1 MDPKI
6 REQHKK
12 PGVSYAVTDDGVEL
26 PIIDITHPAFSLEV
40 SEGEL
45 SRLADQ
51 FVREARQREKVPAF
65 LQRLFFRLV
74 LRRSLLGRGI
84 MGAEGAFLSGMST
97 YLLKLGPENLGQAY
111 AGPIDRKIAA
121 SLPALALRLRLED
134 MARLLAESLAP
145 ALRAKPDRPL
155 VLLNIAG
162 GPAMDSLNALLLLEK
177 EHPGALAGRQISIHA
192 LDLERGAPEF
202 GRRALAALLG
212 EGAPLHGLDVRF
224 HYVPHDWKD
233 VHELRDLLGALRMDD
248 PVIAVSSEGGL
259 FEYGSDEEIVA
270 NLETLGA
277 GMPAETFLVGSV
289 TRGDGPARYLNASS
303 KISIRPRRLEEFR
316 ALANR
321 AGWKVEQAVE
331 RPFSFNVRLVR
342 ARRLSSA

>member
-6 REQHKK
+6 REQHKR
-12 PGVSYAVTDDGVEL
+12 PGVSYALTDDGVEL
-26 PIIDITHPAFSLEV
+26 PVIDITHPAFALAV
-40 SEGEL
+40 SEAEL
-45 SRLADQ
+45 SRLTDQ
-51 FVREARQREKVPAF
+51 FVREAKRREKVPAF

-84 MGAEGAFLSGMST
+84 MGAAGAFLSGMST
-97 YLLKLGPENLGQAY
+97 YLLKLGPENLGEAY

-134 MARLLAESLAP
+134 MARLLAERLGP
-145 ALRAKPDRPL
+145 ALRTKPDRPL
-155 VLLNIAG
+155 VLLDIAG
-162 GPAMDSLNALLLLEK
+162 GPAMDSLNALLLLAK
-177 EHPGALAGRQISIHA
+177 EHPGVLAGRRISIHA
-192 LDLERGAPEF
+192 LDLEKEAPGF

-212 EGAPLHGLDVRF
+212 EGAPLHGLDLRF

-233 VHELRDLLGALRMDD
+233 VQELRELLDALRVDD
-248 PVIAVSSEGGL
+248 PVMAASSEGGL

-277 GMPAETFLVGSV
+277 GTPAETFLVGSV

-303 KISIRPRRLEEFR
+303 KIPIQPRRLEDFR
-316 ALANR
+316 ALVER
-321 AGWKVEQAVE
+321 AGWTVEQALE
-331 RPFSFNVRLVR
+331 RPFSYNVRLVR
-342 ARRLSSA
+342 ARRQDG